1 MSTSPPVTSAPTP
14 RTAGSAAVAER
25 GTSLEIT
32 VRTGTGTG
40 RTSLAA
46 FDAALMEAGVA
57 NLNLIHLSSVI
68 PPGSR
73 VTRTS
78 PALDAGHGDRLY
90 CVLSTAYAEH
100 PGEIVWAGLGWV
112 LDEEAGGLFVEHTAG
127 SEESLR
133 EQIAFTLG
141 DMTASRGGDWGEV
154 QMAMTSAHCIDRA
167 VCALTVAAYDAIPW
181 TLDV

>member
-1 MSTSPPVTSAPTP
+1 MSTSPTATRAPSPTGSNGV
-14 RTAGSAAVAER
+14 AGNGAALA
-25 GTSLEIT
+25 IT
-32 VRTGTGTG
+32 VRTGTGVG

-68 PPGSR
+68 PPRSR
-73 VTRTS
+73 VTREA
-78 PALDAGHGDRLY
+78 PPLEAGHGDRLY
-90 CVLSTAYAEH
+90 CVLSAGYAEH

-112 LDEEAGGLFVEHTAG
+112 ESEHGGLFVEHTAG

-133 EQIAFTLG
+133 EQIELTLG

-154 QMAMTSAHCIDRA
+154 QMAMTSAHCVDRA
-167 VCALTVAAYDAIPW
+167 VCALTIAAYDVIPW
-181 TLDV
+181 GSDV